1 MITSRPAAWDKVVD
15 VVVLGSGAAGLTAAI
30 LAHDG
35 GAEVLLLEK
44 SDLFGGTTAVSG
56 GMPWIP
62 LNKHLTELG
71 VTDTRDEAIAY
82 IRRLA
87 LGTEPDPKLVETY
100 VDTAAEMLDYLETKT
115 PLKMSAPPGFSD
127 YYADQ
132 PGGKPEGRSVEPVP
146 FDARTELGEWAS
158 RVRTGPHL
166 PWLTMEEGGKFLTG
180 RDLPDADLA
189 QRRQESDTR
198 VLGAARA
205 ASLFKGVLDR
215 GVEARSGSAAQELV
229 VVDGA
234 VIGVR
239 VSTSDGDQLIG
250 SRRAVVIASGGFEWN
265 KQMVAGFIGQE
276 IMPLSPPHNEGDGH
290 RMAMEAGAQLA
301 NMMSFWGQPALL
313 EPGFEIDGREVPQM
327 ASIRSMPGVMIVNRY
342 GDRFVNEGATYQ
354 DLPKAMATYDPVAVD
369 YPNRPP
375 TWIVFDQHVRNTAV
389 VLPSVL
395 PGQPTPDWI
404 FTAPTIGE
412 LADQIG
418 APPERL
424 EGTVERWNEHVAA
437 GADPDFHRGTFWWE
451 AFMMGGPTPEGCM
464 RPVAKPPFYAVQ
476 LINGTI
482 GTNGGARIDAG
493 GRVLGA
499 NGDAIPGLFAA
510 GNASACVFGRAYPGG
525 GGTIGPAL
533 TFGYLAGRAAAAEAP
548 REV

>member
-1 MITSRPAAWDKVVD
+1 MITSRPDAWDQVVD
-15 VVVLGSGAAGLTAAI
+15 VVVLGSGAAGLSAAI

-62 LNKHLTELG
+62 LNKHMAELG

-87 LGTEPDPKLVETY
+87 LGTEPDPALVETY

-146 FDARTELGEWAS
+146 FEAGAELGEWAA
-158 RVRTGPHL
+158 RVRVGPHL

-189 QRRQESDTR
+189 ERRQASDTR
-198 VLGAARA
+198 VLGAALA
-205 ASLFKGVLDR
+205 SSLFKGVLDR
-215 GVEARSGSAAQELV
+215 GIEARSGTAAQELV

-239 VSTSDGDQLIG
+239 VSSADGDQLIG
-250 SRRAVVIASGGFEWN
+250 ARRAVVLACGGFEWN
-265 KQMVAGFIGQE
+265 EQMVAGFIGEQL
-276 IMPLSPPHNEGDGH
+276 MPLSPPYNEGDGH

-313 EPGFEIDGREVPQM
+313 EPGFEIDGRLVPQM

-342 GDRFVNEGATYQ
+342 GDRFINEGATYQ
-354 DLPKAMATYDPVAVD
+354 DYPKALQTYDPVAVD

-375 TWIVFDQHVRNTAV
+375 TWVVFDQSVRDTAV
-389 VLPSVL
+389 VLPTVL

-404 FTAPTIGE
+404 FTAPTIAE

-424 EGTVERWNEHVAA
+424 EATVEHWNENVEQ
-437 GADPDFHRGTFWWE
+437 GADPDYHRGTFWWE
-451 AFMMGGPTPEGCM
+451 AFMTGGPSPEACL
-464 RPVAKPPFYAVQ
+464 RPVAKAPFYATQ
-476 LINGTI
+476 LINGTL
-482 GTNGGARIDAG
+482 GTHGGPRIDAS

-499 NGDAIPGLFAA
+499 KGDVIPGLYAA
-510 GNASACVFGRAYPGG
+510 GNASACVYGRAYPGG
-525 GGTIGPAL
+525 GGTIGPAM
-533 TFGYLAGRAAAAEAP
+533 TFGYLAGRAAAVETP
-548 REV
+548 RAV

>member
-1 MITSRPAAWDKVVD
+1 MITSRPDAWDQVVD
-15 VVVLGSGAAGLTAAI
+15 VVVLGSGAAGLSAAI

-62 LNKHLTELG
+62 LNKHMTELG
-71 VTDTRDEAIAY
+71 VSDTRDEAITY

-87 LGTEPDPKLVETY
+87 LDTEPDPKLVETY

-146 FDARTELGEWAS
+146 FEAGAELGEWAS
-158 RVRTGPHL
+158 RVRVGPHL

-189 QRRQESDTR
+189 ERRQASDTR
-198 VLGAARA
+198 VLGAALA

-215 GVEARSGSAAQELV
+215 GVAARSGTAAKELV

-234 VIGVR
+234 VIGVK
-239 VSTSDGDQLIG
+239 VSTADGDQLIG
-250 SRRAVVIASGGFEWN
+250 ARRGVVLACGGFEWN
-265 KQMVAGFIGQE
+265 EQMVAGFIGEQL
-276 IMPLSPPHNEGDGH
+276 MPLSPPYNEGDGH

-313 EPGFEIDGREVPQM
+313 EPGFEIDGRLVPQM

-342 GDRFVNEGATYQ
+342 GDRFINEGATYQ
-354 DLPKAMATYDPVAVD
+354 DYPKALQTYDPVAVD

-375 TWIVFDQHVRNTAV
+375 TWVVFDQSVRDTAV
-389 VLPSVL
+389 VLPTVL
-395 PGQPTPDWI
+395 PGQPTPEWI
-404 FTAPTIGE
+404 FTAPTIAE

-424 EGTVERWNEHVAA
+424 EASVERWNEHVEQ
-437 GADPDFHRGTFWWE
+437 GVDPDFHRGTFWWE
-451 AFMMGGPTPEGCM
+451 AFMTGGPSPEACL
-464 RPVAKPPFYAVQ
+464 RPVAKAPFYATQ
-476 LINGTI
+476 LINGTL
-482 GTNGGARIDAG
+482 GTHGGPRIDAA

-499 NGDAIPGLFAA
+499 DGGVIPGLYAA
-510 GNASACVFGRAYPGG
+510 GNASACVYGKAYPGG

-533 TFGYLAGRAAAAEAP
+533 TFGYLAGRAAALEAP
-548 REV
+548 RAV

>member
-1 MITSRPAAWDKVVD
+1 MITSRPDAWDQVVD

-62 LNKHLTELG
+62 LNKHMTELG
-71 VTDTRDEAIAY
+71 VPDTRDEAIAY

-100 VDTAAEMLDYLETKT
+100 VDAAAEMLDYLETKT

-146 FDARTELGEWAS
+146 FEAGAELGEWAA
-158 RVRTGPHL
+158 RVRVGPHL

-189 QRRQESDTR
+189 DRRQASDTR
-198 VLGAARA
+198 VLGAALA

-215 GVEARSGSAAQELV
+215 GVEARSGTAAKELV

-239 VSTSDGDQLIG
+239 VATAEGDQFIG
-250 SRRAVVIASGGFEWN
+250 ARRGVVLACGGFEWN
-265 KQMVAGFIGQE
+265 EQMVAGFIGEQL
-276 IMPLSPPHNEGDGH
+276 MPLSPPYNEGDGH
-290 RMAMEAGAQLA
+290 VMAMEAGAQLA
-301 NMMSFWGQPALL
+301 NMMSFWGQPSLL
-313 EPGFEIDGREVPQM
+313 EPGFEIDGRLVPQM

-342 GDRFVNEGATYQ
+342 GDRFINEGATYQ
-354 DLPKAMATYDPVAVD
+354 DYPKALQTYDPVAVD

-375 TWIVFDQHVRNTAV
+375 TWVIFDQQVRDTAV
-389 VLPSVL
+389 VLPTVL

-404 FTAPTIGE
+404 FTAPTIAE

-424 EGTVERWNEHVAA
+424 EATVERWNANVEA
-437 GADPDFHRGTFWWE
+437 GEDPDFHRGTFWWE
-451 AFMMGGPTPEGCM
+451 AFMTGGPSPEACL
-464 RPVAKPPFYAVQ
+464 RPVAKPPYYATQ
-476 LINGTI
+476 LINGTL
-482 GTNGGARIDAG
+482 GTHGGPRIDAS

-499 NGDAIPGLFAA
+499 KGDVIPGLYAA
-510 GNASACVFGRAYPGG
+510 GNASACVYGRAYPGG
-525 GGTIGPAL
+525 GGTIGPAM
-533 TFGYLAGRAAAAEAP
+533 TFGYLAGRAAAVETP
-548 REV
+548 RAV

>member
-1 MITSRPAAWDKVVD
+1 MITSRPTAWDKVVD
-15 VVVLGSGAAGLTAAI
+15 VVVLGSGAAGLTAAT

-35 GAEVLLLEK
+35 GAEVLMVEK
-44 SDLFGGTTAVSG
+44 SDLIGGTTAVSG

-71 VTDTRDEAIAY
+71 VTDTRDEAITY
-82 IRRLA
+82 IRRLS
-87 LGTEPDPKLVETY
+87 LGTEPDPALIETY

-146 FDARTELGEWAS
+146 FEARTELGEWAS

-180 RDLPDADLA
+180 RDLPDANLA
-189 QRRQESDTR
+189 QQRQDSDTR
-198 VLGAARA
+198 VLGAALA
-205 ASLFKGVLDR
+205 ASLFKGLVDR
-215 GVEARSGSAAQELV
+215 GVSVQTGTAAQELV
-229 VVDGA
+229 MVDGA

-239 VSTSDGDQLIG
+239 VSGAAGDELIG
-250 SRRAVVIASGGFEWN
+250 ARRGVVLASGGFEWN

-375 TWIVFDQHVRNTAV
+375 NWIVFDQRVRDSAV
-389 VLPSVL
+389 VLPTVL

-404 FTAPTIGE
+404 FTASTIAE
-412 LADQIG
+412 LAERIG
-418 APPERL
+418 APAERL
-424 EGTVERWNEHVAA
+424 EATVERWNEHVAA
-437 GADPDFHRGTFWWE
+437 GEDPDFHRGTFWWE
-451 AFMMGGPTPEGCM
+451 AFMTGGPTPEACM

-493 GRVLGA
+493 ARVLGA
-499 NGDAIPGLFAA
+499 KGDVIPGLFAA

-533 TFGYLAGRAAAAEAP
+533 TFGYLAGRAAAAEEP
-548 REV
+548 RAV